1 MKKEDLV
8 FFQMPEHLDDRSYEI
23 LMGEM
28 VNRSDTGFDYWKF
41 KRAVRSLM
49 DMNMDETTAIKSAF
63 VTASAIGLDKKGL
76 ENTIKQN
83 LNILAEEKKQF
94 LIALEKQI
102 RERVHSREEEV
113 KKLQLIIEQCEE
125 RLASLQTELLTH
137 QKKLAEVSSD
147 WREAEERI
155 SSSGAK
161 FEAVC
166 QFLEEQIQQDLA
178 TYMNSL

>member
-1 MKKEDLV
+1 MKKDDMV
-8 FFQMPEHLDDRSYEI
+8 FFQMPEHLDNRSYEI
-23 LMGEM
+23 LIKEM
-28 VNRSDTGFDYWKF
+28 VAKSDKGFDYWKF
-41 KRAVRSLM
+41 KRAVSSLLEM
-49 DMNMDETTAIKSAF
+49 GMDEATAIKSAY
-63 VTASAIGLDKKGL
+63 VTASAIGLDKKSL
-76 ENTIKQN
+76 ESTIKQN

-113 KKLQLIIEQCEE
+113 KKLQLIIEQCEQ
-125 RLASLQTELLTH
+125 RLAALQAELLTH
-137 QKKLAEVSSD
+137 QDKLAQVTSD

-166 QFLEEQIQQDLA
+166 QFLEERIQQDLT
-178 TYMNSL
+178 TYMNAL